1 MKTTIVR
8 YKTLPQHADENAA
21 LIAAVFEALARE
33 RPEGVHYQALRS
45 QDGLCFT
52 HVASI
57 DESLAEHPLVS
68 LPEFQAFTAGIGKRC
83 SEPPLQLKSALLGRY
98 PA

>member
-8 YKTLPQHADENAA
+8 YKTLPEHADENAA
-21 LIAAVFEALARE
+21 LIAAVFEGLARA
-33 RPEGVHYQALRS
+33 RPAGLRYQAIRS
-45 QDGLCFT
+45 QDGLSFT

-57 DESLAEHPLVS
+57 AEGLADHPLTS

-83 SEPPLQLKSALLGRY
+83 AEPPLQLKSALIGSY
-98 PA
+98 AG